1 MGFQGVAPVPSS
13 QCPIWEGRRWGT
25 ESGYSILQPLGTC
38 QNMQSGHLRASV
50 SPPHTMGV
58 LMIVIRTSLLSEA
71 QTSQT
76 LSPDVW
82 CGVR

>member
-1 MGFQGVAPVPSS
+1 MAPVPSS
-13 QCPIWEGRRWGT
+13 QCPAWEGRRWGT
-25 ESGYSILQPLGTC
+25 ESGCSILQPLGTC
-38 QNMQSGHLRASV
+38 QNMQPGHLRGLSF
-50 SPPHTMGV
+50 PTRTMGM
-58 LMIVIRTSLLSEA
+58 LMTVIRTSLLSEA